1 MQRKSNTKTIKC
13 VVVGDGAVGKTCM
26 LISYTQNKFPTTY
39 TPTVYE
45 NYIHNLLVGGET
57 ISLGLFDTA
66 GQEDFDR
73 LRPLSYP
80 NSDVFLVCFSVITP
94 ASFNNVREKWV
105 PEITHHCPNV
115 PFLIVGTQIDLR
127 NDTVVVE
134 KLRRNKQKPTSKLAG
149 EKLKGELNAVK
160 YIECSAL
167 TQENLR
173 DVFDEAV
180 NAATTKAELME
191 KSKNCCCQLL

>member
-1 MQRKSNTKTIKC
+1 MYVNHIFLKSF
-13 VVVGDGAVGKTCM
+13 
-26 LISYTQNKFPTTY
+26 Q
-39 TPTVYE
+39 
-45 NYIHNLLVGGET
+45 
-57 ISLGLFDTA
+57 
-66 GQEDFDR
+66 
-73 LRPLSYP
+73 
-80 NSDVFLVCFSVITP
+80 
-94 ASFNNVREKWV
+94 WV

-167 TQENLR
+167 TQVL
-173 DVFDEAV
+173 
-180 NAATTKAELME
+180 TKIHISY
-191 KSKNCCCQLL
+191 KT